1 MEKEEIKTTEQ
12 AEDSVEE
19 KETKKESKKDS
30 KKESSELEKKD
41 KEIASLKAQLDEQ
54 NDKYLRLFAE
64 YENYRKRTDKEKA
77 ARYNDAYVDALNLI
91 LPFVD
96 NVDRA
101 VMFATDD
108 SDLAKGVLLLKK
120 QLDDVLA
127 KAGVEEIKAEGEHFD
142 PELHNAVMHE
152 EDEELGENVIKAVLQ
167 KGYKRGDKVLRYSMV
182 IVAN

>member
-1 MEKEEIKTTEQ
+1 MNT
-12 AEDSVEE
+12 EE
-19 KETKKESKKDS
+19 KNTSEQTEEVNSEGTNVEMKTKKESEKKN
-30 KKESSELEKKD
+30 KELE
-41 KEIASLKAQLDEQ
+41 SLKTQLEEQ

-77 ARYNDAYVDALNLI
+77 ARYNDAYVDALGLI
-91 LPFVD
+91 LPLAD

-101 VMFATDD
+101 VSFAVDD

-127 KAGVEEIKAEGEHFD
+127 KAGVEEIKAEGEQFD

-152 EDEELGENVIKAVLQ
+152 EDESLGENVVKAVLQ
-167 KGYKRGDKVLRYSMV
+167 KGYKRGDKILRYSMV

>member
-1 MEKEEIKTTEQ
+1 MDTEEIKTTEQ
-12 AEDSVEE
+12 SEETETEQIKEDPKAE
-19 KETKKESKKDS
+19 KEIEALKK
-30 KKESSELEKKD
+30 
-41 KEIASLKAQLDEQ
+41 QLDEQ

-77 ARYNDAYVDALNLI
+77 ARYGEAYVDALSLI
-91 LPFVD
+91 LPLAD

-101 VMFATDD
+101 VTFATDE

-127 KAGVEEIKAEGEHFD
+127 KAGVEEIKAEGEQFD

-152 EDEELGENVIKAVLQ
+152 EDETLGENVVKTVLQ
-167 KGYKRGDKVLRYSMV
+167 KGYKRGDKILRYSMV

>member
-1 MEKEEIKTTEQ
+1 MDTEEIKATDQSEETVDEK
-12 AEDSVEE
+12 EMKKEE
-19 KETKKESKKDS
+19 KKLNK
-30 KKESSELEKKD
+30 ELEKKE
-41 KEIASLKAQLDEQ
+41 KELETLNKQLEEQ

-77 ARYNDAYVDALNLI
+77 ARYNDAYVDALSLI
-91 LPFVD
+91 LPLAD

-127 KAGVEEIKAEGEHFD
+127 KAGVEEIKAAGEQFD

-152 EDEELGENVIKAVLQ
+152 EDETLGENVVKTVLQ
-167 KGYKRGDKVLRYSMV
+167 KGYKRGDKILRYSMV